1 MYIRLWFRSMVA
13 CFKIENEMYHTVASI
28 PSGGQ
33 AIFNPG
39 ETLLVG
45 CSVSSSQP
53 ASKPE
58 ALLGGRRSTWKLRM
72 ARGTPATADWAFPSQ
87 RLRGAQ
93 PALRPPELVL
103 CTALRCVVSSAFVE
117 QNKISKFITNYV
129 IQ

>member
-45 CSVSSSQP
+45 CSVSCSQP

-58 ALLGGRRSTWKLRM
+58 ALLGGRRSTWKQRM
-72 ARGTPATADWAFPSQ
+72 ARGTPAMADWAFPSQ

-93 PALRPPELVL
+93 PSPQASRARAVH
-103 CTALRCVVSSAFVE
+103 CTALCSF
-117 QNKISKFITNYV
+117 
-129 IQ
+129 